1 MSANNTDMSKIK
13 QVMRMMLQRDDRGK
27 RPSNRKIGNTV
38 GLYKVQMAVDGYRSG
53 RCYGTGVMRC
63 RNAIGRSVG
72 TA

>member
-1 MSANNTDMSKIK
+1 
-13 QVMRMMLQRDDRGK
+13 
-27 RPSNRKIGNTV
+27 
-38 GLYKVQMAVDGYRSG
+38 MAVDGYRSG

>member
-1 MSANNTDMSKIK
+1 M
-13 QVMRMMLQRDDRGK
+13 QVFASIIL
-27 RPSNRKIGNTV
+27 
-38 GLYKVQMAVDGYRSG
+38 LYFNYLYYLQMAVDGYRSG

>member
-1 MSANNTDMSKIK
+1 MHYNNDEQKIEYLNRLWQKTYFDDVIERYGIKNANA
-13 QVMRMMLQRDDRGK
+13 LE
-27 RPSNRKIGNTV
+27 
-38 GLYKVQMAVDGYRSG
+38 GLVQMAVDGYRSG